1 MPQHLDCR
9 ISDVKS
15 PQPARQRKPLLGR
28 YRLFI
33 KDRSGANAVE
43 FGIVA
48 LPFFA
53 LMMAIIE
60 ASMAFFAGQLLDTG
74 LNDAARLIRTG
85 QAQASAYDAA
95 RFKQEVCNRIPALI
109 TCNASLTIDVRVATS
124 FSTSNFTVP
133 TASGNFDS
141 TQTQYNIGGS
151 SSVVVARAFYK
162 WPSFANLL
170 GSSLSNQ
177 ADKTILLVATSAFRN
192 EPF

>member
-1 MPQHLDCR
+1 MLQSQVCR
-9 ISDVKS
+9 TSDIN
-15 PQPARQRKPLLGR
+15 PHQPARSRHALTGSWR
-28 YRLFI
+28 RLMR
-33 KDRSGANAVE
+33 DRRGVTAVE

-53 LMMAIIE
+53 LLMAIIE
-60 ASMAFFAGQLLDTG
+60 AAMAFFAGQHLDTG

-85 QAQASAYDAA
+85 QAQAGAYDAA

-109 TCNASLTIDVRVATS
+109 NCNGSLTVDVRVPTS
-124 FSTSNFTVP
+124 FSSANFSIP
-133 TASGNFDS
+133 TASGNFDPA
-141 TQTQYNIGGS
+141 QTQYNIGGS

-177 ADKTILLVATSAFRN
+177 ADKTILLVSTAAFRN